1 MLQSYAFFSKNAYLC
16 NEIMKGLKKIKVYA
30 LRIWRSMFLK
40 YAVVCILGVVLVG
53 FLDENSVWHH
63 IQNLQ
68 QIESLKKEKEQYEA
82 NFKRDQAQIKELDR
96 NPKAMEKIARE
107 RYFMK
112 ADNEDIFILSDDE
125 RAPQPIENHETAE

>member
-1 MLQSYAFFSKNAYLC
+1 
-16 NEIMKGLKKIKVYA
+16 MKGLKKIKIYA

-53 FLDENSVWHH
+53 FLDDNSVWHH
-63 IQNLQ
+63 IKNLR
-68 QIESLKKEKEQYEA
+68 QIEQLKEEKEKYDA
-82 NFKRDQAQIKELDR
+82 SFKRDQAQIKELER

-125 RAPQPIENHETAE
+125 RAPQPLEEHETAE

>member
-40 YAVVCILGVVLVG
+40 YAVVCILGVLLVG

-68 QIESLKKEKEQYEA
+68 QIESLKKEKEHYEA

-96 NPKAMEKIARE
+96 NPKAIEKIARE

-125 RAPQPIENHETAE
+125 RAPQPFESHETTE